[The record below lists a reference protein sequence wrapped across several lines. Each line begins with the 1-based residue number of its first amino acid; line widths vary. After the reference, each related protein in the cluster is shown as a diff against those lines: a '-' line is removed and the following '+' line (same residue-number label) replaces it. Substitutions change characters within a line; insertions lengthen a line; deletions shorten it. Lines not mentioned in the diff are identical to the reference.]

1 MAAEPDNFCG
11 KLGGGKRAVVRHYDD
26 DSNLGRLSPASAVRP
41 RRWRPLPLGLFAVGF
56 LVVAAVWFGTARAT
70 VTTSTFRP
78 VADSWVAQN
87 RAGTNFGDG
96 QALKV
101 DGSPIQRSYLRFNLQ
116 GLFGTIRKAT
126 LRLNST
132 TASPVGYSVRPVAD
146 NSWGETTITYANAP
160 APGSTIAGSS
170 GVFASGQWISVDVT
184 SLVSSNGL
192 LSVALTSTSGNGMSL
207 NSREA
212 GTSIAPQLVVE
223 TTTDVRPLN
232 TSSPTIIGALTDGQ
246 LLTAQPGAWS
256 GTPPISFAYQWRRCD
271 TAGANCVN
279 IAGAAASTYM
289 LVAAD
294 VGSTL
299 RVVVTA
305 SNDLAS
311 SATSAATAVV
321 AAVGPANTAPP
332 TIAGTAEQGRT
343 LTASPGTW
351 SGTTPI
357 TYAYQWRRCDSG
369 GTTCSDITAAAAQ
382 SYALTS
388 GDVGSTVRV
397 AVTASNSTGSNTA
410 ASAQTGVIQP
420 ASVPPSNTSPPA
432 ISGTARDGQTL
443 SANPGS
449 WSGTQPI
456 SFTYQWRRCDTAG
469 ANCADVSSATSN
481 SYLLTSNDV
490 GSTIRVRVTAS
501 NSVGSSSA
509 TSAQTAVVTSA
520 SAAGP
525 CGTSDTAPS
534 TFQHVIWIWMENKS
548 YNQIIGNTAAA
559 PYTNSLASQ
568 CGLATN
574 YRAVTHPSLPNYI
587 AATSGDYWG
596 IADDDPP
603 AAHPLSVPSIYSQV
617 KAVGSAWRDYEESAP
632 GNCPL
637 DSSGLYAVKHD
648 PAPYYTNIRTDC
660 GQWDV
665 PMGTTSAGNFLSD
678 LNANT
683 LPSFSFVTP
692 NMCNDTHDCSI
703 ATGDSWLQAW
713 IPMITSSQAYQSG
726 STVLFLTYDEDDG
739 SPTNQIVTIVVSPYT
754 RVGTASGTAFTHY
767 SLLKTTEQLLGISTY
782 LGHAGDASTSSMRA
796 DFNLGSSAPTP
807 PANTSLPTISGI
819 AQEQQSLTA
828 DPGAWSGTQP
838 ISYAY
843 QWRRCDSSGASCSN
857 LAGAT
862 GSTYVLAP
870 TDVGSTMRVVVT
882 ASNTAGSAVATSA
895 QSLVVTAAPAAPS
908 NTSLPTIAG
917 IAQVGQT
924 LTASQGAWSG
934 TLPISFSYQ
943 WRRCDSSGASCVD
956 IVPAAAQTYTLTAA
970 EAGATV
976 RVVVTASNSAGASSA
991 SSMQT
996 AVVQAAPVAPSN
1008 TSLPTIAG
1016 SAQAGQTLTASPG
1029 TWSGTTPISFA
1040 YQWRTCDSTGA
1051 SCADVAGATSSSYL
1065 LGSTDVGATIRVSVT
1080 ASNSAGS
1087 STATSAQT
1095 AQVAAAGG
1103 CAPRTSSYSNL
1114 VLGTL
1119 GVIGYWRLGEPSGT
1133 VACDS
1138 KGANNGSYQSGT
1150 TLGKPGAL
1158 TNDPDTAV
1166 AFNGGSGFVQVPYSS
1181 SLNVGDV
1188 FTVEAW
1194 MKRGTLSNANSY
1206 VIASKQSNAW
1216 NLWLVDSFLVL
1227 RKSGVADVATSTV
1240 AIADTAWHQVAA
1252 TKNGSTVK
1260 LYIDGNDVTGTVNNQ
1275 TMQNNTNP
1283 LAIGQSSGASFFNGT
1298 IDEVAVYNVA
1308 LTPSQISSRYAAR

>member
-1 MAAEPDNFCG
+1 
-11 KLGGGKRAVVRHYDD
+11 VRRHDD

-41 RRWRPLPLGLFAVGF
+41 RRWRPLPLGLAAVVGF
-56 LVVAAVWFGTARAT
+56 LVVAAVWFGVARAT

-87 RAGTNFGDG
+87 RAGTNFGAG

-116 GLFGTIRKAT
+116 GLSGTIRKAT

-170 GVFASGQWISVDVT
+170 GAFASGQWVSVDVT
-184 SLVSSNGL
+184 SLVSGNGL
-192 LSVALTSTSGNGMSL
+192 LGVALTSTSGNGMSL

-223 TTTDVRPLN
+223 TTTDVRPSN
-232 TSSPTIIGALTDGQ
+232 TSPPTINGTATDGQ
-246 LLTAQPGAWS
+246 TLTAQPGTWS

-271 TAGANCVN
+271 AAGANCVN
-279 IAGAAASTYM
+279 IAGAAAATYT
-289 LVAAD
+289 LVSAD

-351 SGTTPI
+351 SGTAP
-357 TYAYQWRRCDSG
+357 TYSYQWRRCDSG
-369 GTTCSDITAAAAQ
+369 GANCTDIAAATAQTYTLTAA
-382 SYALTS
+382 
-388 GDVGSTVRV
+388 DVGSTVRV
-397 AVTASNSTGSNTA
+397 AVTASNSEGSSTA
-410 ASAQTGVIQP
+410 VSAQTAVIQSAP
-420 ASVPPSNTSPPA
+420 VPPSNTSPPT
-432 ISGTARDGQTL
+432 ISGNARDGQTL
-443 SANPGS
+443 TADPGS
-449 WSGTQPI
+449 WTGTQPI
-456 SFTYQWRRCDTAG
+456 SIAYQWRRCDAGGASCVNIGGATARTYLVG
-469 ANCADVSSATSN
+469 SA
-481 SYLLTSNDV
+481 DV
-490 GSTIRVRVTAS
+490 GSTLRVAVTGS
-501 NSVGSSSA
+501 NAGGSSTS

-520 SAAGP
+520 SSIGP
-525 CGTSDTAPS
+525 CGTSDTPPQ

-548 YNQIIGNTAAA
+548 YNQIIGNTTSA
-559 PYTNSLASQ
+559 PYTNSLGSQ

-587 AATSGDYWG
+587 AATSGDYWA

-603 AAHPLSVPSIYSQV
+603 AAHPLSVPSVYSQV
-617 KAVGSAWRDYEESAP
+617 KTLGSTWRDYEESAP

-713 IPMITSSQAYQSG
+713 IPLITSSQAYQSG

-767 SLLKTTEQLLGISTY
+767 SLLKTTEQLLGISMY
-782 LGHAGDASTSSMRA
+782 LGHAGDASTNSMRP
-796 DFNLGSSAPTP
+796 DFNLGSTASTP
-807 PANTSLPTISGI
+807 PANTALPTISGM
-819 AQEQQSLTA
+819 AQEQQTLTA
-828 DPGAWSGTQP
+828 APGAWSGTQP

-843 QWRRCDSSGASCSN
+843 QWRRCDSSGATCNS

-882 ASNTAGSAVATSA
+882 ASNAAGSAIATST
-895 QSLVVTAAPAAPS
+895 QTLVVTAVPAAPS

-943 WRRCDSSGASCVD
+943 WRRCDSSGAGCVD
-956 IVPAAAQTYTLTAA
+956 IVPAGAQTYTLTAA
-970 EAGATV
+970 EMGATV
-976 RVVVTASNSAGASSA
+976 RVVVTASNSAGTSSA
-991 SSMQT
+991 SSLQT

-1016 SAQAGQTLTASPG
+1016 SAQAGQTLTATPG
-1029 TWSGTTPISFA
+1029 AWSGTMPISFA
-1040 YQWRTCDSTGA
+1040 YQWRRCDSTGA
-1051 SCADVAGATSSSYL
+1051 SCADVAGATSSSYV
-1065 LGSTDVGATIRVSVT
+1065 LGSIDVGATIRVRVT
-1080 ASNSAGS
+1080 AANSEGS
-1087 STATSAQT
+1087 SNATSAQT
-1095 AQVAAAGG
+1095 APVAAAAG
-1103 CAPRTSSYSNL
+1103 CAPRTSSYSSV
-1114 VLGTL
+1114 VLGTP
-1119 GVIGYWRLGEPSGT
+1119 GVIGYWRLGEASGT

-1138 KGANNGSYQSGT
+1138 KGANNGTYQSGT
-1150 TLGKPGAL
+1150 TLGQVGAL

-1166 AFNGGSGFVQVPYSS
+1166 AFNGSSGFVQVPYSS

-1194 MKRGTLSNANSY
+1194 IKRGTLSNANSY

-1216 NLWLVDSFLVL
+1216 NLWLVDNFLVL

-1240 AIADTAWHQVAA
+1240 GIADTAWHHVAA